1 MALSGWHYSMHSHK
15 HMFTST
21 SMFRWL
27 AGNVAFELTCACQF
41 DYLFLWLPGSLSHSP
56 IQIITKTHNLTQ
68 SPAFTFSRRDVCFQN
83 THYLILN
90 NPSGICQVNNS
101 NVLKCLTNQFRFRH
115 LHLFLHPRM
124 LTACTTQ
131 LINFAV
137 ICRQGKQKPNK
148 QKPTRQNAFLCF
160 VFDFFF
166 LLLVSSAKVI
176 FIPVQDVDL

>member
-1 MALSGWHYSMHSHK
+1 MSLTLRYIWIRLNRKAQIFKVPKCWQKLGFFFFKGSFHQKMALSGWHYSMHSHK

-101 NVLKCLTNQFRFRH
+101 NVLKCLTN
-115 LHLFLHPRM
+115 
-124 LTACTTQ
+124 
-131 LINFAV
+131 
-137 ICRQGKQKPNK
+137 
-148 QKPTRQNAFLCF
+148 
-160 VFDFFF
+160 
-166 LLLVSSAKVI
+166 
-176 FIPVQDVDL
+176 